1 MAKKPTYSVRF
12 VAGQPV
18 ERIEP
23 SPPLSERKDTLPIG
37 MPLYTEGT
45 LKIAVW
51 NIYKQQ
57 RPNWRNMLETLS
69 TDTHLLLLQE
79 AQTTPELVRFAGTHH
94 LIADQVPALAF
105 QQHPAGVM
113 TLSSSHPIYCC
124 PLREK
129 EPFLRLSKSALITV
143 YPLITGDHLMVIN
156 VHAINFSFGVD
167 VYQRQLSN
175 LSVHIMHHKGP
186 IILAGDF
193 NAWSRPRVNVLKR
206 FARRLRL
213 KEVIFDNDWRTKAF
227 GKPLDYIFYRG
238 LSLNKAEVLITDASD
253 HHPLIATFY

>member
-1 MAKKPTYSVRF
+1 MAKKPIYSVRF
-12 VAGQPV
+12 VAGQPI

-23 SPPLSERKDTLPIG
+23 SLPLSEKYDNVPIG
-37 MPLYTEGT
+37 MPLYTEGL

-57 RPNWRNMLETLS
+57 RINWRSMLETLS
-69 TDTHLLLLQE
+69 IDTHLLLLQE

-94 LIADQVPALAF
+94 LVADQVPALAF
-105 QQHPAGVM
+105 KQHPAGVM
-113 TLSSSHPIYCC
+113 TLSSSYPIYCC

-129 EPFLRLSKSALITV
+129 EPFLRLAKSALITV
-143 YPLITGDHLMVIN
+143 YPMVTGEHLMVAN

-167 VYQRQLSN
+167 VYHRQLKH
-175 LSVHIMHHKGP
+175 LATHILHHKGP

-193 NAWSRPRVNVLKR
+193 NAWSRPRINVLKR
-206 FARRLRL
+206 FARELKLR
-213 KEVIFDNDWRTKAF
+213 EVSFECDLRTKAF

-238 LSLNKAEVLITDASD
+238 LSLEKAEVLKTDASD
-253 HHPLIATFY
+253 HHPLIASFN

>member
-1 MAKKPTYSVRF
+1 MAKKSTYSVRF
-12 VAGQPV
+12 VAGQPI
-18 ERIEP
+18 ERIEA
-23 SPPLSERKDTLPIG
+23 SLPLSDKFDSMPIG
-37 MPLYTEGT
+37 MPLYTDGT

-57 RPNWRNMLETLS
+57 RTHWRNMLEILS

-94 LIADQVPALAF
+94 LVADQVPALAF

-113 TLSSSHPIYCC
+113 TLSSSYPIYCC

-129 EPFLRLSKSALITV
+129 EPFLRLAKSALITV
-143 YPLITGDHLMVIN
+143 YSLITGEHLMIVN

-175 LSVHIMHHKGP
+175 LSNHIIQHKGP

-193 NAWSRPRVNVLKR
+193 NAWSRPRINVLKR
-206 FARRLRL
+206 FTRGLKL
-213 KEVIFDNDWRTKAF
+213 KEVIFEDDLRTKAF

-238 LSLNKAEVLITDASD
+238 LSLDTAEILLTNASD
-253 HHPLIATFY
+253 HNPLIATFY

>member
-23 SPPLSERKDTLPIG
+23 SPPLNEKSDFLPIG
-37 MPLYTEGT
+37 MPLYTEGY

-57 RPNWRNMLETLS
+57 RLNWRNMLEVLS
-69 TDTHLLLLQE
+69 TDTQLLLLQE
-79 AQTTPELVRFAGTHH
+79 AQTTPELVRFAGSHH

-129 EPFLRLSKSALITV
+129 EPFLRLAKSALITV

-167 VYQRQLSN
+167 VYQRQLGN
-175 LSVHIMHHKGP
+175 LAIHIIHHKGP

-193 NAWSRPRVNVLKR
+193 NAWSRPRVNILKR
-206 FARRLRL
+206 FARTLRL
-213 KEVIFDNDWRTKAF
+213 KEVTFAEDLRTKAF

-238 LSLNKAEVLITDASD
+238 LLLDKAEVLITNASD
-253 HHPLIATFY
+253 HNPLVATFY